1 MSLLVQVLSSKT
13 LPHFEHYVSILAP
26 LSHLLSILR
35 LASFSELQVSQCSFE
50 QSKLMQIKSQNL
62 KNSFPN
68 FEIMSS
74 WR

>member
-1 MSLLVQVLSSKT
+1 VWLVELLSAFSV
-13 LPHFEHYVSILAP
+13 LAP

-35 LASFSELQVSQCSFE
+35 LVSSSKLQCSFE

-68 FEIMSS
+68 FEIMPS
-74 WR
+74 